1 MLRDPRVSEKKGWD
15 GAVSGVEAGVFVV
28 CFPFPS
34 LVFHPGSVRA
44 LRDQARCVEV
54 SKPTCHRDGGSA
66 QRQYVRVSVSTFL
79 LYVQDCAAV
88 HGACNRGS
96 DLDHPFFR
104 PTDARCSSHLS
115 PDVPCLLAHMMPVR
129 FGCGLSLGMSIWLRV
144 SDICRVFD
152 PMDIDM

>member
-115 PDVPCLLAHMMPVR
+115 PDVPFCFRLIGPYDACSV
-129 FGCGLSLGMSIWLRV
+129 WLRLIIRYANLV
-144 SDICRVFD
+144 TGI
-152 PMDIDM
+152 